1 MEMLMDRSD
10 FSSIYSEHREMVWKL
25 VSKYVFQQSDK
36 EDLFQEVFLNV
47 YRSLNGFR
55 EDSAVGTWI
64 FRIAVNTSINYV
76 KNQQRR
82 RKLQEVF
89 QGFRH
94 LWSYEPAVVTGG
106 DPMFEPL
113 KKLNPRQRMILLLA
127 EVEERKLEDIAKAMN
142 ISVGTVKSNLYRA
155 KETIKKEVKRNG
167 I

>member
-1 MEMLMDRSD
+1 MDRSD
-10 FSSIYSEHREMVWKL
+10 FSSVYSHNKEMVWKL

-47 YRSLNGFR
+47 YRSLKGFR

-64 FRIAVNTSINYV
+64 FRIAVNTSINYA
-76 KNQQRR
+76 KKQQHR

-94 LWSYEPAVVTGG
+94 FWSDEPVAVTGG

-127 EVEERKLEDIAKAMN
+127 EVEERKLEDIAKALN
-142 ISVGTVKSNLYRA
+142 ISIGTVKSNLFRA
-155 KETIKKEVKRNG
+155 KEILKKEVKRNG
-167 I
+167 T